1 MKEVGGRGGGKEG
14 GTAKKELGLLLIFSP
29 SPPPSLL
36 FSLQRF
42 LAQGLAVVSMD
53 IRGSGASYGQ
63 NLGPWLEE
71 ETDDSLL
78 LLDWIAKQE
87 WSNGRVGLWGISY
100 EGTRALLT
108 GVAGHR

>member
-1 MKEVGGRGGGKEG
+1 MGGWKQKGTKERGLQKG
-14 GTAKKELGLLLIFSP
+14 AQAASHLFSL
-29 SPPPSLL
+29 PP
-36 FSLQRF
+36 SLQRF

-63 NLGPWLEE
+63 NRGPWLEE
-71 ETDDSLL
+71 ETEDSLL